1 MWQKIGLSYLSL
13 LLILGGLEFVS
24 RQISLPADTK
34 TKLESVYLPPFPPKK
49 PDYLRVF
56 VYGGSSVQ
64 GLPLEK
70 VGFVAQFDDQLRHV
84 LGSKRDVEVY
94 NLGWSG
100 YNSTMVRQS
109 LVRSINHQPDLLIVY
124 TGENEFIYPQ
134 LDAYETLRLLTALK
148 NKSSLIKLVLSRR
161 QSRPPEYEPLNFKRP
176 PYRVQWPYYQIKMWL
191 FRHNLKSIVKLVRQ
205 YHIPLVLVTTV
216 SNIKDW
222 SPVDPKVTTLG
233 QPLLQNQDAGWLF
246 QQSHFIEAKDW
257 DLIPW
262 RAHSDQNN
270 FIRSLEDKTTVW
282 VADAEKQ
289 FFLASPD
296 NLPGFNLVIDNVHP
310 SREGAY
316 LIAKTI
322 IELLQ
327 QEKIV
332 KPDWWT
338 NTRPLAS
345 LEEYLRRVYFTR
357 QDEFDIYFKTARYA
371 AKNPFFNFTAAKYYL
386 DLAENIDRRDWR
398 PRSLR
403 TIIAWLEGKVVLP
416 LDDTVDLKL
425 ARMEIPYIQEFTNAM
440 K

>member
-1 MWQKIGLSYLSL
+1 MWQKIGLSCLSL
-13 LLILGGLEFVS
+13 LLLLGGLEFVS
-24 RQISLPADTK
+24 GQIPLPADTK
-34 TKLESVYLPPFPPKK
+34 TKLESAYLPPFPPKK

-100 YNSTMVRQS
+100 YNSTMVRYS
-109 LVRSINHQPDLLIVY
+109 LNRSLSAQPDLVIVY
-124 TGENEFIYPQ
+124 TGENEFIYLQ
-134 LDAYETLRLLTALK
+134 LDSYEVLRLLTSLK
-148 NKSSLIKLVLSRR
+148 NRSRFVQLLLSR
-161 QSRPPEYEPLNFKRP
+161 QSPTAFEPLDFKRP
-176 PYRVQWPYYQIKMWL
+176 PYRLQFPYYQIKMWL

-216 SNIKDW
+216 ANIKDW
-222 SPVDPKVTTLG
+222 PPVDPKVTTLG
-233 QPLLQNQDAGWLF
+233 QPLPQNRDAVWLY
-246 QQSHFIEAKDW
+246 QQGRFIEAKDW

-327 QEKIV
+327 QEKMV

-345 LEEYLRRVYFTR
+345 LEEYLRRVDFSR
-357 QDEFDIYFKTARYA
+357 EDEFDIYFKTARYA
-371 AKNPFFNFTAAKYYL
+371 TKNPFFNFTAAKYYL

-398 PRSLR
+398 PQALR
-403 TIIAWLEGKVVLP
+403 TIIAWLEGE
-416 LDDTVDLKL
+416 
-425 ARMEIPYIQEFTNAM
+425 AEIPYIQEFTNAM